1 MDMQED
7 EIKEKNRKIEHAE
20 QCLTTLN
27 MELKVCFLEHL
38 IVTPPGAKNARVHA
52 LWVKLNIN
60 QNLMV
65 VTICTHAWTA
75 I

>member
-1 MDMQED
+1 VFD
-7 EIKEKNRKIEHAE
+7 N
-20 QCLTTLN
+20 
-27 MELKVCFLEHL
+27 LKHGAKGMFLG
-38 IVTPPGAKNARVHA
+38 TPDCNPPGAKNARVHA